1 MSAVF
6 AEVSRIR
13 EQGTT
18 VLLVQ
23 QNAHAALRLATR
35 GYVLETSRVVLSG
48 TGSELMGNE
57 RVGDAYLG
65 LPPAAAVR
73 SD

>member
-1 MSAVF
+1 VSAVF
-6 AEVSRIR
+6 AEVARIR

-23 QNAHAALRLATR
+23 QNAHVALRLATR

-57 RVGDAYLG
+57 RVVDAYLG

>member
-6 AEVSRIR
+6 AEVARIR

-23 QNAHAALRLATR
+23 QNAHVALRLATR

-57 RVGDAYLG
+57 RVVDAYLG